1 MDEIRTELFNADTD
15 YRLWKGTPGNVI
27 SKNSFEKR
35 LATIKGLTSNKSV
48 FSGVFSGAKR
58 ATVKASSAQYP
69 WIDEFGLV

>member
-35 LATIKGLTSNKSV
+35 LAAIKGLTSNKS
-48 FSGVFSGAKR
+48 VFSGAKR